1 MYHTR
6 QGVAPYSLLERDFRA
21 LDAALTLRTTWDIE
35 RLILIQSV
43 QGHAHEGHVTF
54 AGRRYPNTSIDDIS
68 RSLRLDPKLVRS
80 ERQKLIDEIKAYV
93 DRVIGGEE
101 DPPLTNEDGKGLLGC
116 GMFRHLEVNGHDVL
130 RGLYMGGLRDDA
142 ELRFEMESRYGIT
155 IGGGKCYL
163 VDTEVMDEMKL
174 DGEILAHG
182 AHEDMIDY
190 YREQGLIAADS
201 GPDNGNLEYMYIR
214 HRRGLGASDDTATIA
229 AGMIYGLGE
238 AVGIFLA
245 DAIDTLEKHVP
256 VFSDQ
261 DNELARKIEADY
273 PKLGLGLRDV
283 RHLAFLSAMPEY
295 GNEVVPDCSL
305 RHLLQVDRHHD
316 LTPIESHL
324 LFVQHKPF
332 AAIPIGHEEVPSRK
346 FYHYVED
353 RLTSSP
359 GVL

>member
-6 QGVAPYSLLERDFRA
+6 RGIAPYGLLEKDFHD
-21 LDAALTLRTTWDIE
+21 LDSAVTLRTTWDIE
-35 RLILIQSV
+35 RLILVQSV
-43 QGHAHEGHVTF
+43 QGHAHEGHCAF

-80 ERQKLIDEIKAYV
+80 ERQKLIDEIKVYV
-93 DRVIGGEE
+93 DRVIAHDE
-101 DPPLTNEDGKGLLGC
+101 DPPCTNEDGRGLLGC
-116 GMFRHLEVNGHDVL
+116 GMFNHLHVKGHEVL
-130 RGLYMGGLRDDA
+130 RGLYLGGLRDDS
-142 ELRFEMESRYGIT
+142 ELRFDMESRYGIT

-163 VDTEVMDEMKL
+163 VDTRVMEEMKL

-182 AHEDMIDY
+182 AHEDMIDF
-190 YREQGLIAADS
+190 YREQGLIVADS

-214 HRRGLGASDDTATIA
+214 FRRGLGASDDTAISA
-229 AGMIYGLGE
+229 AGLIYGLGE
-238 AVGIFLA
+238 AVGVFLA

-261 DNELARKIEADY
+261 DNELARKIKAEY
-273 PKLGLGLRDV
+273 PKLGLDERDV
-283 RHLAFLSAMPEY
+283 RHITFLSAIPESS
-295 GNEVVPDCSL
+295 NIDVPDCSL
-305 RHLLQVDRHHD
+305 RHLMLVDRHHD

-332 AAIPIGHEEVPSRK
+332 ACIPIGHEEVLNRK
-346 FYHYVED
+346 FYRYVED
-353 RLTSSP
+353 RIESSP